1 MSSTP
6 ECPRVVYRMECP
18 ECGYPYSESLFLLDI
33 RLPHFLTSCE
43 DLIEETIFDYEELI
57 KEEWD

>member
-1 MSSTP
+1 
-6 ECPRVVYRMECP
+6 MECP